1 MQTDTTVPTPPQGDA
16 AWLFAQIDPGA
27 RRQLLLATAAGVIAG
42 WLAIVQA
49 GIIAWLVHVLLVS
62 GTDAARL
69 TTAFGL
75 WLLTIPLRSGGLAVR
90 DQLALKAALGIRER
104 LRQQLMQQAI
114 GLGPVG
120 LVGIGPG
127 RAGAALLD
135 QLNALEGYYAR
146 FLPQC
151 MLALT
156 LPLSI
161 IVVALFLDWLA
172 ALLLLLALPL
182 IPLFMALVGMGAEAV
197 NRRQF
202 AALERLSGFFLDR
215 LQGLATLRQL
225 GRGPDTAAQMR
236 SSADAYRRR
245 TMSVLRVAFLSSAVL
260 EFFSAVAIAMVAIYV
275 GLGLLGYLT
284 LGPAPELTLFS
295 GLFILLLAPDVFA
308 PLRELAQHYHDRAA
322 ALGASRGIRELL
334 DQPSSEPPRAPDG
347 AVMPKTPAQVS
358 VHDLG
363 LAYAGGKRFL
373 AGLRFDLDAG
383 SSLLLT
389 GPSGSGKS
397 SVLQAVMGLV
407 APDTG
412 SIRIAG
418 ESVSGFRPGG
428 LESGIGWLGQ
438 NPRLLPGSL
447 RDNIR
452 LADPDA
458 SDARIQQA
466 AEASGVTRFAD
477 ALPAGLDTEIGERGA
492 GISGGEAQRVALAR
506 LLLKQPP
513 LVILDEPTAS
523 LDPES
528 RRLMLDALSR
538 LNGKCTLLVA
548 SHQPDQFDWIQ
559 QRLDLRD
566 YAAS

>member
-1 MQTDTTVPTPPQGDA
+1 MQAETTIPTSRQDDA
-16 AWLFAQIDPGA
+16 AWLYARMDRGA
-27 RRQLLLATAAGVIAG
+27 RRQLLLATGAGVVAG
-42 WLAIVQA
+42 WLLIVQA
-49 GIIAWLVHVLLVS
+49 GLIAWLVHALLVA
-62 GTDAARL
+62 GTDAASL

-75 WLLTIPLRSGGLAVR
+75 WLLTIPLRSAGLAVR

-104 LRQQLMQQAI
+104 LRRHLMQQATA
-114 GLGPVG
+114 LGPVG
-120 LVGIGPG
+120 LADIGTG

-135 QLNALEGYYAR
+135 QLDALEGYYAR

-151 MLALT
+151 LLALI

-161 IVVALFLDWLA
+161 IVVAAFLNWLA
-172 ALLLLLALPL
+172 ALLLLFALPL
-182 IPLFMALVGMGAEAV
+182 IPLFMALVGMGADAV

-215 LQGLATLRQL
+215 LQGLSTLRQL

-236 SSADAYRRR
+236 SSTDAYRRR
-245 TMSVLRVAFLSSAVL
+245 TMSVLRIAFLSSAVL

-284 LGPAPELTLFS
+284 IGPAPELTLFS

-322 ALGASRGIRELL
+322 ALGASRGIRAVLE
-334 DQPSSEPPRAPDG
+334 QPTGEPSRDADG
-347 AVMPKTPAQVS
+347 ARLPATPVS
-358 VHDLG
+358 VRIDALRLARGRATPFVTG
-363 LAYAGGKRFL
+363 LSVRL
-373 AGLRFDLDAG
+373 AAG
-383 SSLLLT
+383 SCLLLT

-397 SVLQAVMGLV
+397 SVLQAVMGLL
-407 APDTG
+407 APTAG
-412 SIRIAG
+412 SIRIDDTP
-418 ESVSGFRPGG
+418 VSAFRPGG
-428 LESGIGWLGQ
+428 LESGVGWLGQ

-452 LADPDA
+452 LAVPTA
-458 SDARIQQA
+458 SEAQIRQA
-466 AEASGVTRFAD
+466 AEAAGVLRFAD
-477 ALPAGLDTEIGERGA
+477 SLPAGLDTEVGERGA

-513 LVILDEPTAS
+513 LVILDEPTAR

-528 RRLMLDALSR
+528 RHCVLDALR
-538 LNGKCTLLVA
+538 QLDGRCTLLVA
-548 SHQPDQFDWIQ
+548 SHQPEQFDWIH